1 MRVLAVFILVLAV
14 LYGGLC
20 ATGAKSGIFV
30 AQAAAS
36 ALDAAVAATPPCH
49 SSPSD
54 AVPVAPTSDTSG
66 THCCEISSTFAVSSS
81 LAFEVEWLP
90 LVSHFIVIDAA
101 PQPRSGLGFAMVET
115 TAERAAFPGLRILY
129 ASFLI

>member
-1 MRVLAVFILVLAV
+1 MRVFTIFILALAV

-20 ATGAKSGIFV
+20 AAGAKSGIFV

-54 AVPVAPTSDTSG
+54 AVPVAPMSDASD
-66 THCCEISSTFAVSSS
+66 THCCEISSTFAVSSG
-81 LAFEVEWLP
+81 LPFEVERLP
-90 LVSHFIVIDAA
+90 LVSHFFVIDAA
-101 PQPRSGLGFAMVET
+101 PQSPSGLGFAMVET
-115 TAERAAFPGLRILY
+115 TAERTAFPELRILY